1 MYELGRLKPLRR
13 AVGLVWESARGW
25 TVAGAV
31 LMLLQGL
38 LPLLALYLTKLT
50 VDAVTAGIR
59 SPDKEG
65 ALARV
70 LLWIALTG
78 LVAVATAALRA
89 VAEIVREQQGQRV
102 TDHVMDVIH
111 RQSAA
116 VDLAY
121 YEDPRYHDTLY
132 RAQQE
137 APYRPTRIVQSLTA
151 IVQNGLSL
159 LGLAGLLVFLHWSV
173 ALVLFVAVLPG
184 IAVKLRNARTLH
196 AWQASRTKVERR
208 AWDFHRML
216 TSATH
221 AKEVRVF
228 GLGAVFRERFRELRE
243 RLRSERARIAM
254 RRSGLDLV
262 AQAGAILSLFGLL
275 AFVAWR
281 TVLGLLTLGDMVMYF
296 QAFQRA
302 QGYLQEI
309 LGGLA
314 GLHEDSLFLGHFEE
328 FLALEPQVAPPGS
341 PAPVPRPMRD
351 GFSVE
356 GVSFR
361 YPSSDRLV
369 LDDVRLTIG
378 PGEVVALV
386 GDNGSGKTTLAKLLC
401 RLHDPTAGRIAID
414 GTDLR
419 ELDPVALRREIS
431 VIFQDHVHYPLSARE
446 NIWIG
451 DVASDPRGAAIGRA
465 AKQAGADPVIARLP
479 RGYDTVL
486 GGQFEDGVELSVG
499 EWQKVAL
506 ARAFLRDAQLVVLDE
521 PTSSMSARAEA
532 EVFQAI
538 RGLLDGRSA
547 LLVSHRFSTVR
558 MADRIC
564 VLEGGR
570 IVEQGTHDELVRLGG
585 TYAAMYEL
593 QARSYR

>member
-1 MYELGRLKPLRR
+1 
-13 AVGLVWESARGW
+13 
-25 TVAGAV
+25 
-31 LMLLQGL
+31 MLLQGL
-38 LPLLALYLTKLT
+38 LPLQALYLTKLT

-78 LVAVATAALRA
+78 LVALATAALRA

-116 VDLAY
+116 VDVAY
-121 YEDPRYHDTLY
+121 YEDARYHDTLY
-132 RAQQE
+132 RTQQE
-137 APYRPTRIVQSLTA
+137 APHRPTRMVQSLTT
-151 IVQNGLSL
+151 IVQNGVSL
-159 LGLAGLLVFLHWSV
+159 LGLAGLLVFLHWGV

-184 IAVKLRNARTLH
+184 IVVKLRHSRRLH
-196 AWQASRTKVERR
+196 DWQASRTRTERR

-216 TSATH
+216 TSAQT
-221 AKEVRVF
+221 ARELRAY
-228 GLGAVFRERFRELRE
+228 GLGRIFRERYQGLRSQLRRE
-243 RLRSERARIAM
+243 RM
-254 RRSGLDLV
+254 RFTMGRVGPDLV
-262 AQAGAILSLFGLL
+262 AQGGAILSLFGML

-281 TVLGLLTLGDMVMYF
+281 TLRGALTLGDMVMYF

-302 QGYLQEI
+302 QAYLQEI

-314 GLHEDSLFLGHFEE
+314 GLYEDSLFLGHFEE
-328 FLALEPQVAPPGS
+328 FVELEPKVTAPPT
-341 PAPVPRPMRD
+341 PVAVPRPIRD
-351 GFSVE
+351 GITVE
-356 GVSFR
+356 GVGFR
-361 YPSSDRLV
+361 YPGSERAV
-369 LDDVRLTIG
+369 LEGVEFAIE

-401 RLHDPTAGRIAID
+401 RLYDPDRGRIAVD
-414 GTDLR
+414 GIDLR
-419 ELDPVALRREIS
+419 SFDPAAFRKHVS
-431 VIFQDHVHYPLSARE
+431 VVFQDHVHYPLSARE
-446 NIWIG
+446 NIWVG
-451 DVASDPRGAAIGRA
+451 DVESDPQGSGIQRA
-465 AKQAGADPVIARLP
+465 AERAGASGTIAVLP
-479 RGYDTVL
+479 RGLDTLL
-486 GGQFEDGVELSVG
+486 GSQFEDGVELSVG

-521 PTSSMSARAEA
+521 PTSSLSARAEA
-532 EVFQAI
+532 EVFESI
-538 RGLLDGRSA
+538 RGLLEGRSA

-564 VLEGGR
+564 VLEQGR
-570 IVEQGTHDELVRLGG
+570 IVEQGTHDELIALAGK
-585 TYAAMYEL
+585 YAGMYEF

>member
-1 MYELGRLKPLRR
+1 LYELGRLKPLRR

-50 VDAVTAGIR
+50 VEAVTAGIR

-65 ALARV
+65 ALTRV

-78 LVAVATAALRA
+78 LVALVTAGLRA
-89 VAEIVREQQGQRV
+89 VAEIVREQQGVRL

-137 APYRPTRIVQSLTA
+137 APHRPTRMVQSLTT
-151 IVQNGLSL
+151 ILQNGVSL
-159 LGLAGLLVFLHWSV
+159 LGLAGLLLFLHWGV

-184 IAVKLRNARTLH
+184 IVVKLRNARKLH
-196 AWQASRTKVERR
+196 AWQASRTKIERR

-216 TSATH
+216 TSAFH
-221 AKEVRVF
+221 AKELRIF
-228 GLGAVFRERFRELRE
+228 GLGQVFRERYRELRE
-243 RLRSERARIAM
+243 KLREERMRLTLGRA
-254 RRSGLDLV
+254 GFDLV
-262 AQAGAILSLFGLL
+262 AQAGAILSLFGML

-281 TVLGLLTLGDMVMYF
+281 TLLGVLTLGDMVMYY

-314 GLHEDSLFLGHFEE
+314 GLYEDSLFLGNFEE
-328 FLALEPQVAPPGS
+328 FLALKPQVTVPAT
-341 PAPVPRPMRD
+341 PAPIPRPMKA

-361 YPSSDRLV
+361 YPTSDRPV
-369 LDDVRLTIG
+369 LDDVRFTIG

-401 RLHDPTAGRIAID
+401 RLYDPTAGRIAID
-414 GTDLR
+414 GVDLR
-419 ELDPVALRREIS
+419 DLDPAAFRRAIS
-431 VIFQDHVHYPLSARE
+431 VIFQDYVHYPLSARE

-451 DVASDPRGAAIGRA
+451 DVEADARSAAVRRA
-465 AKQAGADPVIARLP
+465 AEQAGADPLIARLP

-506 ARAFLRDAQLVVLDE
+506 ARAFFRDAQLVILDE
-521 PTSSMSARAEA
+521 PTSSMSARAEF

-564 VLEGGR
+564 VLEQGR
-570 IVEQGTHDELVRLGG
+570 IVEQGTHEELVRLGG
-585 TYAAMYEL
+585 TYAGMYEL

>member
-78 LVAVATAALRA
+78 LVALATAALRA

-137 APYRPTRIVQSLTA
+137 APHRPTRMVQSLTT
-151 IVQNGLSL
+151 ILQNGISL
-159 LGLAGLLVFLHWSV
+159 LGLAGLLLFLHWGV

-184 IAVKLRNARTLH
+184 IAVKLRNARKLH
-196 AWQASRTKVERR
+196 AWQASRTKTERR
-208 AWDFHRML
+208 AWGFHWML
-216 TSATH
+216 TSASH
-221 AKEVRVF
+221 AKELRIF
-228 GLGAVFRERFRELRE
+228 GLGRVFRERYRELRE
-243 RLRSERARIAM
+243 KLREERMRLTLGRA
-254 RRSGLDLV
+254 GFDLV
-262 AQAGAILSLFGLL
+262 AQAGAILSLFGML

-281 TVLGLLTLGDMVMYF
+281 TLVGLLTLGDMVMYY

-314 GLHEDSLFLGHFEE
+314 GLYEDSLFLGNFEE
-328 FLALEPQVAPPGS
+328 FLALQPQVALPAS
-341 PAPVPRPMRD
+341 PAAVPRPMKA

-356 GVSFR
+356 GVGFR
-361 YPSSDRLV
+361 YPTSDRPV
-369 LDDVRLTIG
+369 LEDVRFTIG

-401 RLHDPTAGRIAID
+401 RLYDPTAGRIAVD
-414 GTDLR
+414 GVDLR

-431 VIFQDHVHYPLSARE
+431 VIFQDYVHYPLSARE

-451 DVASDPRGAAIGRA
+451 DVESDAQGAAVRRA
-465 AKQAGADPVIARLP
+465 AESAGADPLIARLP

-506 ARAFLRDAQLVVLDE
+506 ARAFLRDAQLVILDE

-564 VLEGGR
+564 VLEQGR

-585 TYAAMYEL
+585 TYAGMYEL

>member
-13 AVGLVWESARGW
+13 ALGLVWESARGW
-25 TVAGAV
+25 TVAGAALV
-31 LMLLQGL
+31 LVQGL

-50 VDAVTAGIR
+50 VDAVAAGIR
-59 SPDKEG
+59 SPGKEG

-70 LLWIALTG
+70 LLFIGLTG
-78 LVAVATAALRA
+78 LVALATAALRA
-89 VAEIVREQQGQRV
+89 VSEIVREQQGQRV

-137 APYRPTRIVQSLTA
+137 APHRPMRMVQSLTT
-151 IVQNGLSL
+151 IVQNGVSL
-159 LGLAGLLVFLHWSV
+159 LGLAGLLLFLHWGV
-173 ALVLFVAVLPG
+173 ALVLFLAVLPG
-184 IAVKLRNARTLH
+184 IAVKLGHARRLH
-196 AWQASRTKVERR
+196 AWQAGRAKIERR
-208 AWDFHRML
+208 AWSFHWML
-216 TSATH
+216 TSAPH
-221 AKEVRVF
+221 AKELRVF
-228 GLGAVFRERFRELRE
+228 GLGPLFRERYRELRE
-243 RLRSERARIAM
+243 RLREERM
-254 RRSGLDLV
+254 RLTVRRAGLDLV

-281 TVLGLLTLGDMVMYF
+281 TLLGLLTLGDMVMYF

-302 QGYLQEI
+302 QTYLQEI
-309 LGGLA
+309 LGGMA
-314 GLHEDSLFLGHFEE
+314 GLYEDGLFLGNFEE
-328 FLALEPQVAPPGS
+328 FLALRPEVAAPASPVPVPS
-341 PAPVPRPMRD
+341 PATT

-356 GVSFR
+356 GVGFR
-361 YPSSDRLV
+361 YPSSERPV
-369 LDDVRLTIG
+369 LEDVRLTIG

-401 RLHDPTAGRIAID
+401 RLYDPTAGRITVD

-419 ELDPVALRREIS
+419 DLDPEALRREIS
-431 VIFQDHVHYPLSARE
+431 VVFQDHVHYPLSARE
-446 NIWIG
+446 NVWIG
-451 DVASDPRGAAIGRA
+451 DVASDPRGAAIRTA
-465 AKQAGADPVIARLP
+465 VEKAGAGGLVERLP
-479 RGYDTVL
+479 RGWDTVL
-486 GGQFEDGVELSVG
+486 GGQFEDGAELSVG

-506 ARAFLRDAQLVVLDE
+506 ARAFLRDARLVVLDE

-532 EVFQAI
+532 EVFQSI
-538 RGLLDGRSA
+538 RQLLDGRSA

-564 VLEGGR
+564 VLEQGR

-585 TYAAMYEL
+585 IYAGMYEL

>member
-1 MYELGRLKPLRR
+1 LYELGRLKPLRR

-31 LMLLQGL
+31 LMSLQGL
-38 LPLLALYLTKLT
+38 LPLLALWLTKLT
-50 VDAVTAGIR
+50 VDAVAAGIASR
-59 SPDKEG
+59 GGQG
-65 ALARV
+65 AFARV
-70 LLWIALTG
+70 LLLISLTG
-78 LVAVATAALRA
+78 LVALIGAALRSA
-89 VAEIVREQQGQRV
+89 TEVVREQQGQRV
-102 TDHVMDVIH
+102 TDHVMGLIH

-137 APYRPTRIVQSLTA
+137 APYRPMRMVQSLTTIA
-151 IVQNGLSL
+151 QNGVSL
-159 LGLAGLLVFLHWSV
+159 LGLAGLLLFLHWGV

-184 IAVKLRNARTLH
+184 IVVKLRHARKLH
-196 AWQASRTKVERR
+196 AWQASRTETERR
-208 AWDFHRML
+208 TWEYHRAL
-216 TSATH
+216 TSAQH
-221 AKEVRVF
+221 AKELRIFGLGRVF
-228 GLGAVFRERFRELRE
+228 GERYRELRD
-243 RLRSERARIAM
+243 RLRQERMRLTLART
-254 RRSGLDLV
+254 GPDLV
-262 AQAGAILSLFGLL
+262 AQLGAIASLFGML

-281 TVLGLLTLGDMVMYF
+281 TLAGLLTLGDMVMYY

-302 QGYLQEI
+302 QSYLQEI

-314 GLHEDSLFLGHFEE
+314 GLYEDSLFLGKFEE
-328 FLALEPQVAPPGS
+328 FLALEARVVSPPS
-341 PAPVPRPMRD
+341 PAPVPRPMRK
-351 GFSVE
+351 GFAVE
-356 GVSFR
+356 GVGFR
-361 YPSSDRLV
+361 YPGSDRDV
-369 LDDVRLTIG
+369 LEDVRFTIG
-378 PGEVVALV
+378 PGEVLALV

-401 RLHDPTAGRIAID
+401 RLHDPTQGRITVD

-419 ELDPVALRREIS
+419 DFDPAALRREMS
-431 VIFQDHVHYPLSARE
+431 VLFQDYVHYPLSARE
-446 NIWIG
+446 NIWVG
-451 DVASDPRGAAIGRA
+451 DVESDPQGAAILRA
-465 AKQAGADPVIARLP
+465 AQRAGADPLLARLP

-486 GGQFEDGVELSVG
+486 GNHFGSGVELSVG

-532 EVFQAI
+532 EVFEAI
-538 RGLLDGRSA
+538 RGLLDGKAA

-564 VLEGGR
+564 VLEQGR
-570 IVEQGTHDELVRLGG
+570 IVEQGTHDELLRLGG
-585 TYAAMYEL
+585 RYAAMYEL

>member
-13 AVGLVWESARGW
+13 ALGLVWESARGW

-31 LMLLQGL
+31 LMLVQGL

-50 VDAVTAGIR
+50 VDAVTVGIR
-59 SPDKEG
+59 SPDKEA

-78 LVAVATAALRA
+78 LVALAAAALRA
-89 VAEIVREQQGQRV
+89 GAEIVREQQAQRV

-137 APYRPTRIVQSLTA
+137 APHRPTRMVQSLTT
-151 IVQNGLSL
+151 IVQNGVSL
-159 LGLAGLLVFLHWSV
+159 LGLAGLLVFLHWGV

-184 IAVKLRNARTLH
+184 IAVKLRNARKLH
-196 AWQASRTKVERR
+196 AWQASRTKIERR
-208 AWDFHRML
+208 AWSFHWML
-216 TSATH
+216 TGAAH
-221 AKEVRVF
+221 AKELRVF
-228 GLGAVFRERFRELRE
+228 GLGEVFRERYRQLRE
-243 RLRSERARIAM
+243 KLRQERMRLTMGRT
-254 RRSGLDLV
+254 GFDLV
-262 AQAGAILSLFGLL
+262 AQVGAILSLFGML

-281 TVLGLLTLGDMVMYF
+281 TLLGLLTLGDMVMYY

-309 LGGLA
+309 LGGMA
-314 GLHEDSLFLGHFEE
+314 GLYEDSLFLGNFEE
-328 FLALEPQVAPPGS
+328 FLALQPTVVGPADPP
-341 PAPVPRPMRD
+341 PVPRSSKA

-361 YPSSDRLV
+361 YPSSERPV
-369 LDDVRLTIG
+369 LEDVRFSIG

-401 RLHDPTAGRIAID
+401 RLYDPTAGRIAID
-414 GTDLR
+414 GVDLR
-419 ELDPVALRREIS
+419 ALDPEAFRREIS
-431 VIFQDHVHYPLSARE
+431 VVFQDYVHYPLSARE
-446 NIWIG
+446 NVWIG
-451 DVASDPRGAAIGRA
+451 DVACDPQGAAIRTA
-465 AKQAGADPVIARLP
+465 AEQAGAAPLLSGLP
-479 RGYDTVL
+479 RGYETVL

-506 ARAFLRDAQLVVLDE
+506 ARAFLRDAQLVILDE

-564 VLEGGR
+564 VLEQGR

-585 TYAAMYEL
+585 TYAGMYEL

>member
-1 MYELGRLKPLRR
+1 LYELGRLKPLRR

-78 LVAVATAALRA
+78 LVALATAALRA

-137 APYRPTRIVQSLTA
+137 APHRPTRMVQSLTT
-151 IVQNGLSL
+151 ILQNGISL
-159 LGLAGLLVFLHWSV
+159 LGLAGLLLFLHWGV

-184 IAVKLRNARTLH
+184 IVVKLRNARKLH
-196 AWQASRTKVERR
+196 AWQASRTKIERR
-208 AWDFHRML
+208 AWGFHWML
-216 TSATH
+216 TSASH
-221 AKEVRVF
+221 AKELRIF
-228 GLGAVFRERFRELRE
+228 GLGQVFRERYRELRE
-243 RLRSERARIAM
+243 KLREERMRLTLGRA
-254 RRSGLDLV
+254 GFDLV
-262 AQAGAILSLFGLL
+262 AQAGAILSLFGML

-281 TVLGLLTLGDMVMYF
+281 TLLGMLTLGDMVMYY

-314 GLHEDSLFLGHFEE
+314 GLYEDSLFLGNFEE
-328 FLALEPQVAPPGS
+328 FLALKPQVAISAS
-341 PAPVPRPMRD
+341 PATVPRPMKA

-356 GVSFR
+356 GVGFR
-361 YPSSDRLV
+361 YPTSDRPV
-369 LDDVRLTIG
+369 LEDVRFTIG
-378 PGEVVALV
+378 TGEVVALV

-401 RLHDPTAGRIAID
+401 RLYDPTAGRIAVD
-414 GTDLR
+414 GVDLR
-419 ELDPVALRREIS
+419 ALDPAVLRREIS
-431 VIFQDHVHYPLSARE
+431 VIFQDYVHYPLSVRE

-451 DVASDPRGAAIGRA
+451 DVEADAQGAAIDSA
-465 AKQAGADPVIARLP
+465 AEQAGAGPLIARLP
-479 RGYDTVL
+479 RAYDTVL
-486 GGQFEDGVELSVG
+486 GGQFDDGVELSVG

-506 ARAFLRDAQLVVLDE
+506 ARAFLRDAQLVILDE
-521 PTSSMSARAEA
+521 PTSSMSARAEF
-532 EVFQAI
+532 EVFEAI

-564 VLEGGR
+564 VLDQGR

-585 TYAAMYEL
+585 TYAGMYEL

>member
-1 MYELGRLKPLRR
+1 LHELGRLKPLRR

-31 LMLLQGL
+31 LVVVQGL
-38 LPLLALYLTKLT
+38 LPLLSLYLTKLT

-78 LVAVATAALRA
+78 LVALATAALRA

-137 APYRPTRIVQSLTA
+137 APYRPMRLVQSLTA
-151 IVQNGLSL
+151 IAQNGVSL
-159 LGLAGLLVFLHWSV
+159 LGLAGLLLFLHWGV

-184 IAVKLRNARTLH
+184 IVVKLRHARKLH
-196 AWQASRTKVERR
+196 AWQASRTKTERR

-216 TSATH
+216 TSTLH
-221 AKEVRVF
+221 AKELRIF
-228 GLGAVFRERFRELRE
+228 GLGQLFRKRFRELRATLREE
-243 RLRSERARIAM
+243 RMRLTMGRA
-254 RRSGLDLV
+254 GFDLV
-262 AQAGAILSLFGLL
+262 AQAGAILSLFGML

-281 TVLGLLTLGDMVMYF
+281 TLLGLLTLGDMVMYF

-302 QGYLQEI
+302 QGYLQET

-314 GLHEDSLFLGHFEE
+314 GLYEDSLFLGNFEE
-328 FLALEPQVAPPGS
+328 FLALTPRVAGPAS
-341 PAPVPRPMRD
+341 PAPVPRPMKT

-356 GVSFR
+356 GVGFR
-361 YPSSDRLV
+361 YPSSERPV
-369 LDDVRLTIG
+369 LEDVRFSVG

-401 RLHDPTAGRIAID
+401 RLHDPTHGRISID

-419 ELDPVALRREIS
+419 DVDPAALRREIS
-431 VIFQDHVHYPLSARE
+431 VIFQDYVHYPLSARE

-451 DVASDPRGAAIGRA
+451 DVEADPLSAAVIRA
-465 AKQAGADPVIARLP
+465 AEQAGAAPLIARLP
-479 RGYDTVL
+479 RGYDTIL

-506 ARAFLRDAQLVVLDE
+506 ARAFLRDAQLVILDE

-538 RGLLDGRSA
+538 RGLLDGKAA

-564 VLEGGR
+564 VLEQGR

-585 TYAAMYEL
+585 TYASMYEQ
-593 QARSYR
+593 QARRYR